1 MTESN
6 SILRTFEEH
15 DRTVYVH
22 AYRSVMND
30 WRLGLTIVAAHD
42 GERTT
47 TRTPDA
53 WQGQGLRERRSR
65 GTRGAAT
72 RPRQVGPAS
81 LVPALPLHYP
91 TLSHD

>member
-47 TRTPDA
+47 TRLLTRGTDKGFVSA
-53 WQGQGLRERRSR
+53 AAAARAGLRLAR
-65 GTRGAAT
+65 GK
-72 RPRQVGPAS
+72 
-81 LVPALPLHYP
+81 
-91 TLSHD
+91 